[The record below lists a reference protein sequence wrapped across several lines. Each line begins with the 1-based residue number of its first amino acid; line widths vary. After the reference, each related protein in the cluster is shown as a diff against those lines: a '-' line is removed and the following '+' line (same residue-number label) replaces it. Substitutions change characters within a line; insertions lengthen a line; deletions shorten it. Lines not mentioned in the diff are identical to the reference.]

1 MYSKTAG
8 ESEIEHM
15 RKLILFLL
23 LASPCF
29 AQSTKL
35 QLGLY
40 WSSGAQIA
48 NATTTITNSK
58 GTVIAKATGSWPTVS
73 ANLPADLYT
82 VTVTAPAT
90 SDKPAV
96 NWSVTLPLA
105 SSVAGFAI
113 TSQSVR
119 ITLDATGQHGTLQA
133 SVGATF

>member
-1 MYSKTAG
+1 MK
-8 ESEIEHM
+8 
-15 RKLILFLL
+15 RLILCAAL
-23 LASPCF
+23 LAAPVF

-40 WSSGAQIA
+40 WSTGAQIT

-73 ANLPADLYT
+73 LNLAPDLYT
-82 VTVTAPAT
+82 ITVTAPAT

-96 NWSVTLPLA
+96 NWSVTLPMA

-113 TSQSVR
+113 TNQSVK
-119 ITLDATGQHGTLQA
+119 ITLDSTGQHGTLQA